1 VSLVREIPP
10 IMVLEEDGEE
20 RQTYRF
26 HGTRWA
32 LFTLAIGIALTSGL
46 TIAWTRGQ
54 SWYVEAFL
62 GVFAALSFYSTIY
75 SLHAD
80 QWLEVDGRSRAITF
94 HKESFYG
101 LVDWRREGN
110 AFRAVRVF
118 RASARAANWSI
129 LLVGDDGP
137 GLHVGENALGSLRR
151 ERALEIALKIGRL
164 AGIPVIEGSHP
175 SRL

>member
-1 VSLVREIPP
+1 MSAVREIPP

-32 LFTLAIGIALTSGL
+32 LFTLAIGIALSSGL
-46 TIAWTRGQ
+46 TIAWTHGQ
-54 SWYVEAFL
+54 PWYVESLL
-62 GVFAALSFYSTIY
+62 GLFAALMFYSTLY

-80 QWLEVDGRSRAITF
+80 QWLEVDGRSRAIAF
-94 HKESFYG
+94 HKANFYG
-101 LVDWRREGN
+101 LTDWRRDGS

-118 RASARAANWSI
+118 RASGRAATWSI
-129 LLVGDDGP
+129 LLVGDDGL

-151 ERALEIALKIGRL
+151 ERALEIANKIGRL

-175 SRL
+175 AGL